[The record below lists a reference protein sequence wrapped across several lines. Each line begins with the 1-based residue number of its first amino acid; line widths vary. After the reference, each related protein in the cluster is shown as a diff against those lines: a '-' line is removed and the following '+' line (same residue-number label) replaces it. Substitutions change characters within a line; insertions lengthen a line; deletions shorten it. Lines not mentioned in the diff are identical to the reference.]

1 MLPLGGLLF
10 LGTELIPLFPHS
22 EQKCLE
28 IKKKKKGGGAMS
40 VKLPGELGSGYRL
53 RPLVSS
59 LLQVYLGQKIVSFE
73 FTEVPSNLPAN
84 QAVVI
89 QQLSIG

>member
-28 IKKKKKGGGAMS
+28 IKKRGGGAMS
-40 VKLPGELGSGYRL
+40 VKLPSELGAGYRL

-73 FTEVPSNLPAN
+73 FTQVPSNLPAN

>member
-1 MLPLGGLLF
+1 MLGN
-10 LGTELIPLFPHS
+10 
-22 EQKCLE
+22 
-28 IKKKKKGGGAMS
+28 KKEKGGGAMS

-73 FTEVPSNLPAN
+73 FTQVPSNLPAN

>member
-28 IKKKKKGGGAMS
+28 IKKGGGEQCRLNYP
-40 VKLPGELGSGYRL
+40 VNRFLVTDLGH
-53 RPLVSS
+53 
-59 LLQVYLGQKIVSFE
+59 
-73 FTEVPSNLPAN
+73 
-84 QAVVI
+84 
-89 QQLSIG
+89 